1 MARCAATGVRLLH
14 RGAAVSKRL
23 LPGDLRWRVPSRS
36 AVRLKL
42 LEELAVVVHPAG
54 RSMSIF
60 AGEGCAAATLELRR
74 APNGWGGCLRA
85 ERQ

>member
-1 MARCAATGVRLLH
+1 VASAGAT
-14 RGAAVSKRL
+14 VSERL

>member
-1 MARCAATGVRLLH
+1 M
-14 RGAAVSKRL
+14 SKHL

-36 AVRLKL
+36 AVRLEPP
-42 LEELAVVVHPAG
+42 EELAVVVHPAG
-54 RSMSIF
+54 RPLSIF
-60 AGEGCAAATLELRR
+60 AGARSTAALLELRR

>member
-1 MARCAATGVRLLH
+1 VPADVT
-14 RGAAVSKRL
+14 VSKRL

-36 AVRLKL
+36 AVRLEL
-42 LEELAVVVHPAG
+42 AEELAVVVHPAG
-54 RSMSIF
+54 RPLSIF
-60 AGEGCAAATLELRR
+60 TGEHCDAATLELRR